1 MGRGCGEVLL
11 LSKGTDPHSHDEK
24 KPEKK
29 NILLLHYVFE
39 TKARLLWG
47 LRDQPEDKY
56 AAAPLQTD
64 CLKKILLLSAREEEK
79 LETNIFRKAGE
90 HCKQSVRLSQRLC
103 REQQQLSEPASV
115 EVSVPGILA
124 AVLTP
129 SFSCKFNFFRA
140 CRKPDL
146 PPRR

>member
-64 CLKKILLLSAREEEK
+64 CLKKILLLSAEK
-79 LETNIFRKAGE
+79 RRNLRQTYSERQESTVSNQFDFLRGYVENNSNCRSQHQWKFLSLGYWR
-90 HCKQSVRLSQRLC
+90 QS
-103 REQQQLSEPASV
+103 
-115 EVSVPGILA
+115 
-124 AVLTP
+124 
-129 SFSCKFNFFRA
+129 
-140 CRKPDL
+140 
-146 PPRR
+146 